1 MLLINLYFEYS
12 SFICLSSC
20 KIGKFWLMILKTS
33 GFFGLNVEINGMI
46 FSRTL
51 SFIILSVCRLRSI
64 AFCMPV
70 SITLCGYFCF
80 LRNFS
85 NSANHFVKVMPS
97 DTIVLILRARQKGML
112 VLV

>member
-1 MLLINLYFEYS
+1 
-12 SFICLSSC
+12 
-20 KIGKFWLMILKTS
+20 MILKTS
-33 GFFGLNVEINGMI
+33 GFLGLNVETNGMI
-46 FSRTL
+46 FSCTL
-51 SFIILSVCRLRSI
+51 SFIILRVRRLRFM

-85 NSANHFVKVMPS
+85 NFSNLFVKVMSS
-97 DTIVLILRARQKGML
+97 DTIVLILRAGQKGML